1 MNSYDHSFGGKAR
14 VLVVASMLAVVVVIA
29 AAMPLSAVAAIDSAP
44 RATLKDY
51 HFTDIPVRSV
61 LQLLAEEGQ
70 INLVVS
76 DSVEGTISLHLT
88 DVTWEQALAV
98 VLQLKGL
105 EQYGD
110 RRTRSV
116 TVAGG

>member
-1 MNSYDHSFGGKAR
+1 MNRTVNKLVA
-14 VLVVASMLAVVVVIA
+14 VLMLAVVA
-29 AAMPLSAVAAIDSAP
+29 TAMPAYAGAARDTTTHSP
-44 RATLKDY
+44 LKSY

-61 LQLLAEEGQ
+61 LQLLAEEGR

-76 DSVEGTISLHLT
+76 DSVDGTISLHLD

-98 VLQLKGL
+98 VLRLEGL

-110 RRTRSV
+110 GGTRSV
-116 TVAGG
+116 TVAGR